1 MMKINKGI
9 KTYKETD
16 IFELVEYLNEA
27 SDRTNTKNVRVKI
40 IFLNLLCLKLF
51 FGKIIKKQLKIAIIG
66 I

>member
-9 KTYKETD
+9 NKYKKTE

-27 SDRTNTKNVRVKI
+27 SERTKIKKVRVKI
-40 IFLNLLCLKLF
+40 IFLYLLCLKLF